1 MTLNTKTL
9 RQHNDDAKLR
19 RLNDAKLKN
28 RLSITYIIRFR
39 RRLNTTVQPHNPLI
53 TLLDKI
59 SIITEH
65 LNNELNR
72 IIIWLKT

>member
-1 MTLNTKTL
+1 MSKIKKDNDAKHKVVTTTQ

-39 RRLNTTVQPHNPLI
+39 RRLNTTVQPHNP
-53 TLLDKI
+53 TYY
-59 SIITEH
+59 II
-65 LNNELNR
+65 R
-72 IIIWLKT
+72 

>member
-9 RQHNDDAKLR
+9 LQHNDDAKLR

-39 RRLNTTVQPHNPLI
+39 RRLNTTVQPHNP
-53 TLLDKI
+53 TYY
-59 SIITEH
+59 II
-65 LNNELNR
+65 R
-72 IIIWLKT
+72 